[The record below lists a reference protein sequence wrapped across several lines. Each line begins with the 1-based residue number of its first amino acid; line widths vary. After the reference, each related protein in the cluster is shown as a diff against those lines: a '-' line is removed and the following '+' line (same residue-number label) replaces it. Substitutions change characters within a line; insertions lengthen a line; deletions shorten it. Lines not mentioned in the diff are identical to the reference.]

1 MPFSKGAD
9 IYRVIYS
16 FHMPV
21 FLFLS
26 GWFGKFD
33 RTKLIFGLFIPYLLL
48 QTVWIYFQRWLYG
61 TTVTM
66 QFATPYWVLWFLL
79 ALLFYHLLIPLYN
92 VQASWMRLAALIGAF
107 ALSLVAGY
115 DPSVGYGMTLSR
127 FLVFQ
132 PWFMLG
138 FYLRRWENKK
148 LHWAIQIGIV
158 AAMSVCVMLLCRSD
172 ITNNMLYGSYPYA
185 TLQYHAGI
193 RLFLG
198 VMALLW
204 ILFFAYVIRPLV
216 NVRIPVFTD
225 LGKYSLPVYL
235 FHGFV
240 VKYIGF
246 RHPQWL
252 ESPVVF
258 LTIVAALVLLL
269 GNPIVGTVFSWLF
282 PDRWIKKLRCLRKNK
297 AQQIAVEAE

>member
-1 MPFSKGAD
+1 MPFSKGED

-26 GWFGKFD
+26 GWFAKFD
-33 RTKLIFGLFIPYLLL
+33 RTKLVFGLFIPYLLL
-48 QTVWIYFQRWLYG
+48 QAAWIYFQRWLYG
-61 TTVTM
+61 TPVTM
-66 QFATPYWVLWFLL
+66 QFVTPYWVLWFFL

-92 VQASWMRLAALIGAF
+92 VQSSWMRLAALMGAF

-138 FYLRRWENKK
+138 FYLRRWEDKK
-148 LHWAIQIGIV
+148 PHWAIRICIV
-158 AAMSVCVMLLCRSD
+158 AALSACVALLCRSN

-204 ILFFAYVIRPLV
+204 ILFFVYVIKPLV
-216 NVRIPVFTD
+216 NIRVPVFTA
-225 LGKYSLPVYL
+225 LGKYTLPVFL
-235 FHGFV
+235 LHGFA

-252 ESPVVF
+252 EIPIAF
-258 LTIVAALVLLL
+258 IGIVAAIVLLL
-269 GNPIVGTVFSWLF
+269 GNPVVGTAFYWLF
-282 PDRWIKKLRCLRKNK
+282 PDRWIKKCRSLKENK
-297 AQQIAVEAE
+297 ARHMASEAE